1 MPSGM
6 ITVDQRN
13 TFSVALLLGVTQKMK
28 FGKDEPDMADTGE
41 RKWSAEVAVT
51 YLAEGSYRPVSE
63 VISVS
68 LVSGTDPG
76 ASVAPGSPV
85 EFDRLRCACSAPERR
100 QNERGD
106 RIVGGKLDWV
116 AASMRAS
123 AGQNGRRPA
132 MAEVKGEQAS

>member
-13 TFSVALLLGVTQKMK
+13 TFTTALLLGVTQKMR
-28 FGKDEPDMADTGE
+28 FGSTEPDMAATGE

-51 YLAEGSYRPVSE
+51 YLTEGTFKPVSE

-76 ASVAPGSPV
+76 ASIPAGSPV
-85 EFDRLRCACSAPERR
+85 EFDRLRVGVSAPERR
-100 QNERGD
+100 QNDRGD
-106 RIVGGKLDWV
+106 RIVGGKLYWM
-116 AASMRAS
+116 AAAIRPAH
-123 AGQNGRRPA
+123 GQNGRQPA
-132 MAEVKGEQAS
+132 QAGAKSE